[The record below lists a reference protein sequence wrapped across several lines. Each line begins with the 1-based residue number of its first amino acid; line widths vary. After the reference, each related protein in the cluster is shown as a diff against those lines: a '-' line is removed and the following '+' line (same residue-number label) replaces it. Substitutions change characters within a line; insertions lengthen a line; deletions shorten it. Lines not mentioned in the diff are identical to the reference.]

1 MSKTLVNSWLVIHDD
16 EQYDVTMHSYDL
28 ECQDQDWRITNEE
41 GWEFSGDVS
50 DPWVTNG
57 KSYPTYSLAFAELDK
72 FLENRPMSNMLDDL
86 NNLEVQVAD
95 LKTKLMMILDG
106 HG

>member
-1 MSKTLVNSWLVIHDD
+1 MSDTYISSWIVEHNG
-16 EQYDVTMHSYDL
+16 EQYDVTVHSYVL
-28 ECQDQDWRITNEE
+28 GCQDQDWRITNED

-57 KSYPTYSLAFAELDK
+57 KSYPTYSDAFAELDK

-106 HG
+106 RG